1 MTIGD
6 DEMRRERERERQ
18 KRRMA
23 RTFPRHQ
30 RCLEERKF
38 FRKIAQMPPSL
49 QRRANIS
56 VV

>member
-6 DEMRRERERERQ
+6 DEMRREREREA
-18 KRRMA
+18 KKKDGEDVSKTPEMPRR
-23 RTFPRHQ
+23 
-30 RCLEERKF
+30 EDF
-38 FRKIAQMPPSL
+38 FRKITQMPPSL